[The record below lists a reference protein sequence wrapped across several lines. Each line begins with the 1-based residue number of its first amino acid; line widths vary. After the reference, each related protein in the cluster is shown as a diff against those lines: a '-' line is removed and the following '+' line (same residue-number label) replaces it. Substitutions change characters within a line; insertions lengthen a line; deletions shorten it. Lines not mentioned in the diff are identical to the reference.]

1 MTVSPLV
8 SHGEPVP
15 KQIEK
20 LLAEMRATPKAISF
34 SDAMKVAE
42 HYFGESRQKGSHH
55 IFKMPWAGNP
65 RINLQDDGDN
75 AKAYQVRQI
84 VDAVDKLEL
93 ERANAQ
99 PAQAGSRSK
108 DRG

>member
-15 KQIEK
+15 KRIEK
-20 LLAEMRATPKAISF
+20 LLAGMRANTKAVSF

-42 HYFGESRQKGSHH
+42 YFFGEPRQAGRGSSHYH
-55 IFKMPWAGNP
+55 FKMPWALNP
-65 RINLQDDGDN
+65 RVNLQDDGGGK
-75 AKAYQVRQI
+75 AKSYQVRQLL
-84 VDAVDKLEL
+84 DAVDKLQL

-99 PAQAGSRSK
+99 AAKNERQE
-108 DRG
+108 